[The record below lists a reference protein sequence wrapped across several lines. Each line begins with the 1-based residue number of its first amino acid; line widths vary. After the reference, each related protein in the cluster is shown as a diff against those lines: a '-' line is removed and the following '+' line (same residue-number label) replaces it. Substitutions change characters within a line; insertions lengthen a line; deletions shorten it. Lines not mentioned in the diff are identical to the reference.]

1 MRRLLFTLFFFC
13 ITAAT
18 WAQPGDEKQRQ
29 LEERKAQLQKEMQE
43 MQRLLQ
49 MEKKKEKNILGQIAQ
64 QSAKIR
70 LSEKLINTTSKQK
83 RLLSDDIYLK
93 QLEINKLNRELKELK
108 DDYSKMIV
116 KSYKSRSEQSRI
128 MFVLS
133 SENFLQAYKR
143 MQYMKQ
149 YAGFRKM
156 QGDEIKIK
164 TGQLEV
170 ATNKLEVKKKAKEKV
185 LVESEK
191 EKKEFE
197 KDRAEQ
203 QRLAKIVQKDKR
215 KYTAEI
221 KKMQAETRKIDA
233 QIQRMIREAIAA
245 ANKKA
250 KESGKSVVKSDSGSS
265 TKFVLTTEGQL
276 LADNFKANR
285 GRLPWPVEKGYVYS
299 AFGTHAHPAYPDL
312 TITNSGVEIATEA
325 GSSARAIFTGTVMSV
340 QIMQKSSNTKVVM
353 IQHGDYITVYQNLSN
368 VSVSIGDKVA
378 AKQVIGKI
386 HVSSEGKATMKLLIY
401 QNTTILNPQSWIN
414 NM

>member
-1 MRRLLFTLFFFC
+1 MQKLLFTLFFFC
-13 ITAAT
+13 LSASLF
-18 WAQPGDEKQRQ
+18 AQPSDDKQRQ

-49 MEKKKEKNILGQIAQ
+49 MEKKKEKDILGQIAQ
-64 QSAKIR
+64 QNAKIR
-70 LSEKLINTTSKQK
+70 LSEKLINTTAKQK

-133 SENFLQAYKR
+133 SQNFLQAYKR

-149 YAGFRKM
+149 YASFRKM

-164 TGQLEV
+164 TGQLEA
-170 ATNKLEVKKKAKEKV
+170 ATNKLEVKKKEKEKV
-185 LVESEK
+185 LIESEK
-191 EKKEFE
+191 EKQEYE

-203 QRLAKIVQKDKR
+203 EKLAKAVQKDKK

-233 QIQRMIREAIAA
+233 QIQKMVREAIAA

-250 KESGKSVVKSDSGSS
+250 KESGKTIAKPDTGSS
-265 TKFVLTTEGQL
+265 AKFVLTTEGQL
-276 LADNFKANR
+276 LSDNFKANR

-299 AFGTHAHPAYPDL
+299 AFGTHPHPAYPDL
-312 TITNSGVEIATEA
+312 TITNSGVEIATEP
-325 GSSARAIFTGTVMSV
+325 GSNARAVFGGEVLQV
-340 QIMQKSSNTKVVM
+340 QVINANNKAVY
-353 IQHGDYITVYQNLSN
+353 IQHGEFITVYQNLSS
-368 VSVSIGDKVA
+368 VSVSKGDKVN
-378 AKQVIGKI
+378 AKQSIGRI
-386 HVSSEGKATMKLLIY
+386 HTSSSGKAVMKFMVF
-401 QNTTILNPQSWIN
+401 QNTTTLNPQSWIN

>member
-1 MRRLLFTLFFFC
+1 MQKILFTLFFFC
-13 ITAAT
+13 LSASLF
-18 WAQPGDEKQRQ
+18 AQPSDDKQRQ

-64 QSAKIR
+64 QNAKIR
-70 LSEKLINTTSKQK
+70 LSEKLINTTAKQK

-93 QLEINKLNRELKELK
+93 QLEINKLRRELKELK

-133 SENFLQAYKR
+133 SQNFLQAYKR

-149 YAGFRKM
+149 YASFRKM

-170 ATNKLEVKKKAKEKV
+170 VSNKLEVKKKEKEKV
-185 LVESEK
+185 LIESEK
-191 EKKEFE
+191 EKKEYE

-203 QRLAKIVQKDKR
+203 QKLAKVVQKDKK

-221 KKMQAETRKIDA
+221 KKMQVETRRIDA
-233 QIQRMIREAIAA
+233 QIQKMVREAIAA

-250 KESGKSVVKSDSGSS
+250 KESGKAMAKPDTGSS
-265 TKFVLTTEGQL
+265 AKFVLTTEGQL
-276 LADNFKANR
+276 LSDNFKANR

-299 AFGTHAHPAYPDL
+299 AFGTHPHPAYPDL
-312 TITNSGVEIATEA
+312 TITNSGVEIATEP
-325 GSSARAIFTGTVMSV
+325 GSSARAVFGGEVLQV
-340 QIMQKSSNTKVVM
+340 QVINANNKAVY
-353 IQHGDYITVYQNLSN
+353 IQHGEFITVYQNLSS
-368 VSVSIGDKVA
+368 VSVSKGDKVNP
-378 AKQVIGKI
+378 KQSIGRI
-386 HVSSEGKATMKLLIY
+386 HTSSSGKAVMKFMVF
-401 QNTTILNPQSWIN
+401 QNTTTLNPQSWIN